1 MENKEIK
8 VISCQ
13 AGYQMK
19 ALSSSAD
26 ILIGGG
32 AAGVGKTWSL
42 LIEPL
47 RHIGV
52 TGFGAVIFRRTSPM
66 IRAEGGLWDA
76 SNNIYRNIK
85 GASPRETTLDWKFS
99 SGAKLKFSHLE
110 HESNKFD
117 WQGSEI
123 AFIGFDELT
132 HFTKSQFFY
141 LLTRN
146 RSTCGVA
153 PYIRATTNPDPD
165 SWVADLISWWIDQ
178 DEKSPTFG
186 LPITERQ
193 GVLRYFVR
201 EGDNFIWG
209 DTVDEVYQQNKET
222 LDVLLNAAPDT
233 KIRDYVKSLT
243 FVGGSI
249 FDNREL
255 LKVDPGYLGN
265 LNAQDPE
272 EKARLMGGNWKVSR
286 KGNDIYEHS
295 KFIDIFSNSFVE
307 KTGKRFITT
316 DIALKG
322 SDKFVIYVWDGK
334 VLIDFKIM
342 DKSKGNDVIDQ
353 IRRYSFAHN
362 VPESNILFD
371 NDGVGQ
377 FIDGFIRNANEF
389 KNGGKAL
396 DDEMYVNLKS
406 QCYFKS
412 GNAVGR
418 DEYYIS
424 PEVANRP
431 YDKTMNLRERLIY
444 ERKCVKQDKPD
455 ESNKLAVIK
464 KSAMKVFLNGQSPDL
479 MDCFM
484 MREWFEFRE
493 NQGSN
498 VRSWSL
504 NESVW
509 GMLDYL

>member
-1 MENKEIK
+1 MAKKELK
-8 VISCQ
+8 VISPQ
-13 AGYQMK
+13 AGYQLK

-47 RHIGV
+47 RHIGNS
-52 TGFGAVIFRRTSPM
+52 GFGAVIFRRTSPM

-76 SNNIYRNIK
+76 SQNIYRNIR
-85 GASPRETTLDWKFS
+85 GASPKETTLEWKFP
-99 SGAKLKFSHLE
+99 SGSKLKFSHLE

-123 AFIGFDELT
+123 ALIGFDELT
-132 HFTKSQFFY
+132 HFSKTQFFY

-153 PYIRATTNPDPD
+153 PYIRATCNPDPD
-165 SWVADLISWWIDQ
+165 SWVADFIAWFIEQ
-178 DEKSPTFG
+178 DDKSPNYGF
-186 LPITERQ
+186 PIPERQ

-201 EGDNFIWG
+201 DGDSFVWG
-209 DTVDEVYQQNKET
+209 NSVEEVYQKNKET

-233 KIRDYVKSLT
+233 KPKDYIKSMT
-243 FVGGSI
+243 FIGGSI

-286 KGNDIYEHS
+286 KGADIYDQT
-295 KFIDIFSNSFVE
+295 KFTDIFTNSFVQSD
-307 KTGKRFITT
+307 GRRYITT

-322 SDKFVIYVWDGK
+322 SDKFVVFVWSGK
-334 VLIDFKIM
+334 ILIDFKIM
-342 DKSKGNDVIDQ
+342 NKSDGGDVVDQ
-353 IRRYSFAHN
+353 IRKYAFAHN
-362 VPESNILFD
+362 VPESNIVFD
-371 NDGVGQ
+371 NDGVGG
-377 FIDGFIRNANEF
+377 FVDGFIKNANEF
-389 KNGGKAL
+389 KNGSKAL
-396 DDEMYVNLKS
+396 NNENYVNLKS
-406 QCYFKS
+406 QCYYKS
-412 GNAVGR
+412 GDAVGR
-418 DEYYIS
+418 DEYYVL
-424 PEVANRP
+424 PEVANRK
-431 YDKTMNLRERLIY
+431 YDSEMSLRERLVY
-444 ERKCVKQDKPD
+444 ERKAIKRDKPD
-455 ESNKLAVIK
+455 DDNKLAVIK
-464 KSAMKVFLNGQSPDL
+464 KSEMKKFLNGKSPDL

-493 NQGSN
+493 NQPSQ
-498 VRSWSL
+498 VRSWSMRENL
-504 NESVW
+504 WSK
-509 GMLDYL
+509 LDYL